1 MNKLTGRSSRRVS
14 SVSKSSYRPVGAPF
28 PLAPG
33 RPRSDWLYGQRM
45 SKNFRSVQYQP
56 EGQVNDPWGDVYS
69 FAKKAGL
76 GALAKKFGE
85 RALFNPRARFGGE
98 VQ

>member
-1 MNKLTGRSSRRVS
+1 MSRRR
-14 SVSKSSYRPVGAPF
+14 YNPPGAPF

-45 SKNFRSVQYQP
+45 SRNFYSIYQP
-56 EGQVNDPWGDVYS
+56 GEGVNDPYVDSPWAGTVRKLGGAAAVKL
-69 FAKKAGL
+69 AKDMANR
-76 GALAKKFGE
+76 ALA
-85 RALFNPRARFGGE
+85 NPRARFGGE